1 MKDFKKI
8 LALILALIMCL
19 GMFVACGDDS
29 ETPVDGFT
37 VTFMVEGKQYGDALT
52 VQNGRRITEP
62 AKPTFSDAGF
72 VFTGW
77 YTSDTFAEDTLW
89 NFTTGIVTANLTLY
103 AGYRQV
109 FAHVSDV
116 RKANEPCT
124 SKIVWSQSAASAAD
138 KYEVVITDAAGV
150 STTLTGSVEF
160 DSANYLV
167 TFTPATIPQGGK
179 YKISVKDTTQTSD
192 AGVAENV
199 LLGGAGTEANPYLI
213 GDALDFAAVNRANVA
228 ENTYFELAASITIET
243 SRVDQTGFVFN
254 GVLNGNGRTITLANS
269 NCGAIYKVGE
279 KGYVHN
285 VGVAGAVSTALY
297 DSVGSIADFN
307 AGKIEKINTTA
318 KIESTAGL
326 AGANGLENA
335 LNDTLPDGEG
345 KRGIAG
351 GVVGT
356 NLAGGTV
363 YNCKIVT
370 NDSSTG
376 TVKACIAGGTI
387 VGLNYGTIELC
398 TSNGCFGAW
407 NSTESGGKSLSN
419 YSFGGGIAG
428 INAGKITKCFVE
440 GSAKLLA
447 QRYDDAAAGDA
458 ASGTNNSNF
467 GGIAG
472 YNMANASITE
482 CGFSGIRVHADE
494 NVGGIAGLNAGTVSD
509 CYVEGEYR
517 STKILSY
524 VGGRKNVGGVVG
536 KLEATGSVKNC
547 FVTANVFAF
556 TEGSAY
562 AVAEKA
568 DNCVYLNANPNTKSV
583 DTNPAAVA
591 LIAPVGSNNVAVSVT
606 AGSYDGQADV
616 SFVLAESYLASIN
629 GNAKFSFNGTTVVLS
644 CEGETEPEQS
654 IDIIIVA
661 DGNESGATVGETG
674 KEITAPSKSG
684 FKFVGWAVKEGG
696 EVVFDASAPI
706 SMYDLQDYK
715 DAAGAI
721 RLYAVY
727 EERAASAEGTV
738 LIAVWTKNGDWVS
751 ADELAAIKSG
761 FEAALTAAGKNVS
774 TLTITFEELTTDG
787 NKVADLGA
795 LVNAG
800 TYDIIVGCGNN
811 VNSTGGVSIIAKAD
825 ILTSIVAAGRKAAL
839 LTENELAKALYTYLT
854 GEEYAPE
861 TTAPET
867 TAPETTAP
875 ETTAP
880 ETTAPETT
888 VPETTVP
895 ETTVPETT
903 APETTVPETTAPE
916 APAADTSVKISVWTK
931 NGSWVTAD
939 ELAAIKSGFEA
950 HLAGKGYD
958 VSKLNITWE
967 ETTTEDNKVAGLGAL
982 VNEGGF
988 DIVVG
993 CGNNINSTAGV
1004 SVIEKAKIP
1013 TSVVAADRMAARLT
1027 ENSLALELYTYLTAA

>member
-1 MKDFKKI
+1 MKDFKRI
-8 LALILALIMCL
+8 SALILALIMCL
-19 GMFVACGDDS
+19 GVFVACGDD
-29 ETPVDGFT
+29 TQTTTDGFT
-37 VTFMVEGKQYGDALT
+37 VTFMVEGKQYGDVIT

-77 YTSDTFAEDTLW
+77 YTSDTFADDTLW

-109 FAHVSDV
+109 FAHVTDV
-116 RKANEPCT
+116 KKADEACT
-124 SKIVWSQSAASAAD
+124 SKLVWSQKAASAAD

-150 STTLTGSVEF
+150 ATTLTGSVAF
-160 DSANYLV
+160 DAEAFLV
-167 TFTPATIPQGGK
+167 TFTPDAIPQGGK
-179 YKISVKDTTQTSD
+179 YKVSVKDTTQTAD
-192 AGVAENV
+192 AAVAEEV
-199 LLGGAGTEANPYLI
+199 LLGGAGSEANPYLI
-213 GDALDFAAVNRANVA
+213 GNALDFTAVNRANVA

-254 GVLNGNGRTITLANS
+254 GVLDGKGRTITLENS

-285 VGVAGAVSTALY
+285 VGVAGSVSTALY

-307 AGKIEKINTTA
+307 AGKVEKINVTA
-318 KIESTAGL
+318 KVESTAGL

-370 NDSSTG
+370 SDSSTG

-419 YSFGGGIAG
+419 YSYGGGIAG
-428 INAGKITKCFVE
+428 INAGKITKCFVD
-440 GSAKLLA
+440 GSAKLLS
-447 QRYDDAAAGDA
+447 QRYEDSAAGDA

-472 YNMANASITE
+472 YNMANASISE
-482 CGFSGIRVHADE
+482 CYFAGIRVHADE
-494 NVGGIAGLNAGTVSD
+494 NVGGIAGLNAGSISD

-524 VGGRKNVGGVVG
+524 VGGRKNVGGVAG

-568 DNCVYLNANPNTKSV
+568 DNCVYLSANPNTKSV

-606 AGSYDGQADV
+606 AGSYDGQVDV
-616 SFVLAESYLASIN
+616 SFLLGESYLATVN
-629 GNAKFSFNGTTVVLS
+629 GNAKFVFNGTTVVLV
-644 CEGETEPEQS
+644 CEGEVAPEQT
-654 IDIIIVA
+654 IDIVIVA
-661 DGNESGATVGETG
+661 DGNESSATVGETG
-674 KEITAPSKSG
+674 APIDAPAKSG
-684 FKFVGWAVKEGG
+684 YKFVGWATKEGG
-696 EVVFDASAPI
+696 EVVFDASKAL
-706 SMYDLQDYK
+706 SMYDLQDHA
-715 DAAGAI
+715 DATGVI
-721 RLYAVY
+721 KLYAVY
-727 EERAASAEGTV
+727 EKREASAEGSV

-761 FEAALTAAGKNVS
+761 FEAALTASGKDVS
-774 TLTITFEELTTDG
+774 ALTITFEGMTTDG
-787 NKVADLGA
+787 NKGAGLGA

-811 VNSTGGVSIIAKAD
+811 VNTTGGVSIVAKAD
-825 ILTSIVAAGRKAAL
+825 ILTSIVAADRKVAL
-839 LTENELAKALYTYLT
+839 LTENELAKALYTYLS
-854 GEEYAPE
+854 GAEYAPETSAPE

-867 TAPETTAP
+867 TAPETTKAP
-875 ETTAP
+875 DE
-880 ETTAPETT
+880 
-888 VPETTVP
+888 
-895 ETTVPETT
+895 
-903 APETTVPETTAPE
+903 
-916 APAADTSVKISVWTK
+916 PAADTSVKISVWTK

-950 HLAGKGYD
+950 HLSAKGYD
-958 VSKLNITWE
+958 VSKLTITWV
-967 ETTTEDNKVAGLGAL
+967 ETTTDGNKVADLGAA
-982 VNEGGF
+982 VNAAGDF

-993 CGNNINSTAGV
+993 CGNNVNSTAGV
-1004 SVIEKAKIP
+1004 SILEKAKIP
-1013 TSVVAADRMAARLT
+1013 LTTVAADRMTARLT
-1027 ENSLALELYTYLTAA
+1027 ENTLALELYAYLTA